1 VSEPRRLSGTDPAAV
16 VRRDAIARLDDC
28 REAGVDPR
36 LATLLVSDDPG
47 ARAFMDRKHDLCAEV
62 GVDTRRVDLPT
73 DTPADRVYEVVE
85 DLGGDPAITALF
97 VQVPLPDH
105 VDEAA
110 VRTRVPPAK
119 DVDCFAHA
127 NVGRLV
133 AGDPR
138 VHPITSLAVDRLL
151 SAYDIDVAGRDAVVV
166 GRTTAIGTP
175 IARLLCRRDA
185 TVTVCHSRTR
195 ALGAKTRTADL
206 LVTAAGTPG
215 LIDGSMVD
223 DGVVVVDVSANR
235 VDGEKRRPSESRPA
249 AGESKTTV
257 VGDVDA
263 ASVGEKAAAMTP
275 VPGGVGPLTMACL
288 LHNVAAVSAPNWGAD
303 QSR

>member
-1 VSEPRRLSGTDPAAV
+1 MSEPRRLGGADPAAA
-16 VRRDAIARLDDC
+16 VRDDARARLDGC

-36 LATLLVSDDPG
+36 LATLLVSDDAG

-62 GVDTRRVDLPT
+62 GIDTRRIDLPA
-73 DTPADRVYEVVE
+73 DAPAERVYRAVE
-85 DLGGDPAITALF
+85 GFGADPTVTAVF
-97 VQVPLPDH
+97 VQVPLPSH
-105 VDEAA
+105 VDAAA
-110 VRTRVPPAK
+110 VRARVPPER

-138 VHPITSLAVDRLL
+138 VRPVPALAVDRLL
-151 SAYDIDVAGRDAVVV
+151 SAHGVAVAGRDAVVV
-166 GRTTAIGTP
+166 GRTTAIGAP

-195 ALGAKTRTADL
+195 DLGAKTRAADL

-215 LIDGSMVD
+215 LIDGSMVSE
-223 DGVVVVDVSANR
+223 GVVVVDVSANR
-235 VDGEKRRPSESRPA
+235 VEGETA
-249 AGESKTTV
+249 V

-263 ASVGEKAAAMTP
+263 ASVGGKAAAMTP
-275 VPGGVGPLTMACL
+275 VPGGVGPLTVACL
-288 LHNVAAVSAPNWGAD
+288 LHNVATVSADAA

>member
-1 VSEPRRLSGTDPAAV
+1 MDAC
-16 VRRDAIARLDDC
+16 RD
-28 REAGVDPR
+28 AGVDPC

-62 GVDTRRVDLPT
+62 GVDARRVDLPA
-73 DTPADRVYEVVE
+73 DVPAERVYEAVDE
-85 DLGGDPAITALF
+85 LGADPDVTALF
-97 VQVPLPDH
+97 VQVPLPAH

-110 VRTRVPPAK
+110 VRARVPPAK
-119 DVDCFAHA
+119 DVDCFADA

-138 VHPITSLAVDRLL
+138 VRPVTSLAVDRLL
-151 SAYDIDVAGRDAVVV
+151 SAHGVEIAGRDAVVV

-175 IARLLCRRDA
+175 IAHLLCRRDA

-195 ALGAKTRTADL
+195 ALGAKTRAADL

-215 LIDGSMVD
+215 LVDGSMVTE
-223 DGVVVVDVSANR
+223 GVVVVDVSATR
-235 VDGEKRRPSESRPA
+235 VKRGGGERSPPADDGAR
-249 AGESKTTV
+249 V

-263 ASVGEKAAAMTP
+263 ASVEGKAAAMTP
-275 VPGGVGPLTMACL
+275 VPGGVGPVTMACL
-288 LHNVAAVSAPNWGAD
+288 LHNVAAVSAAGAATG

>member
-1 VSEPRRLSGTDPAAV
+1 VSDTRRLGGAEAAAAV
-16 VRRDAIARLDDC
+16 REDALARLDDC

-62 GVDTRRVDLPT
+62 GVDTRRIDLPA
-73 DTPADRVYEVVE
+73 DAPAERVYRAVE
-85 DLGGDPAITALF
+85 ALGTDPDVTALF
-97 VQVPLPDH
+97 VQVPLPSR

-110 VRTRVPPAK
+110 VRARVPPEK

-127 NVGRLV
+127 NVGRLA

-138 VHPITSLAVDRLL
+138 VRPVTALAVDRLL
-151 SAYDIDVAGRDAVVV
+151 SAHDVEVAGRDAVVV
-166 GRTTAIGTP
+166 GRTTAIGAP
-175 IARLLCRRDA
+175 IAHLLCRRDA

-195 ALGAKTRTADL
+195 DLGAKTRAGDL
-206 LVTAAGTPG
+206 LVTAAGAPG
-215 LIDGSMVD
+215 LVDGSMVSE
-223 DGVVVVDVSANR
+223 GVVVVDVSANR
-235 VDGEKRRPSESRPA
+235 VDGD
-249 AGESKTTV
+249 V

-263 ASVGEKAAAMTP
+263 ASVGEKAAATTP

-288 LHNVAAVSAPNWGAD
+288 LHNVATVSLGSGAG

>member
-1 VSEPRRLSGTDPAAV
+1 VSDTRRLGGAEPAAA
-16 VRRDAIARLDDC
+16 VREDALTRLDDC
-28 REAGVDPR
+28 REAGVDPC
-36 LATLLVSDDPG
+36 LATLLVSNDPA

-62 GVDTRRVDLPT
+62 GVGTRRVDLPA
-73 DTPADRVYEVVE
+73 DAPAERVYRVVE
-85 DLGGDPAITALF
+85 DLGADPAVTALF
-97 VQVPLPDH
+97 VQVPLPSH

-110 VRTRVPPAK
+110 VRARVPPEK

-133 AGDPR
+133 VGDPR
-138 VHPITSLAVDRLL
+138 VRPVTTLAVDRLL
-151 SAYDIDVAGRDAVVV
+151 SAYGVEVAGRDAVVV
-166 GRTTAIGTP
+166 GRTTAIGLP
-175 IARLLCRRDA
+175 IAHLLCRRDA

-195 ALGAKTRTADL
+195 DLGAKTRAADV

-215 LIDGSMVD
+215 LVDGSMVST
-223 DGVVVVDVSANR
+223 GVTVVDVSANR
-235 VDGEKRRPSESRPA
+235 VDGD
-249 AGESKTTV
+249 V

-263 ASVGEKAAAMTP
+263 ASAGEKAAAMAP

-288 LHNVAAVSAPNWGAD
+288 LHNVATVSADAG

>member
-1 VSEPRRLSGTDPAAV
+1 MSDTRRLGGGEPAAV
-16 VRRDAIARLDDC
+16 VREDALARLDDC
-28 REAGVDPR
+28 REAGVDPC
-36 LATLLVSDDPG
+36 LATLLVSDDPA

-62 GVDTRRVDLPT
+62 GVDTRRVDLPA
-73 DTPADRVYEVVE
+73 DAPAERVYRAVE
-85 DLGGDPAITALF
+85 DLGADPAVTALF
-97 VQVPLPDH
+97 VQVPLPSQ

-110 VRTRVPPAK
+110 VRARVPPEK

-133 AGDPR
+133 AGDLR
-138 VHPITSLAVDRLL
+138 VRPVTALAVDRLL
-151 SAYDIDVAGRDAVVV
+151 SADGVEVAGRDAVVV

-175 IARLLCRRDA
+175 IAHLLCRRDA

-195 ALGAKTRTADL
+195 DLGAKTRAADV

-215 LIDGSMVD
+215 LVDGSMVSA
-223 DGVVVVDVSANR
+223 GVTVVDVSANR
-235 VDGEKRRPSESRPA
+235 VDGD
-249 AGESKTTV
+249 V

-263 ASVGEKAAAMTP
+263 ASVEEKARAMTP

-288 LHNVAAVSAPNWGAD
+288 LHNVAAVSADAN

>member
-1 VSEPRRLSGTDPAAV
+1 MSGREPRRLAGGPPAER
-16 VRRDAIARLDDC
+16 VRGDALARLDDC
-28 REAGVDPR
+28 REAGVEPR
-36 LATLLVSDDPG
+36 LATLLVSDDEG

-62 GVDTRRVDLPT
+62 GVESRRVDLPA
-73 DTPADRVYEVVE
+73 DAPAERVYETVE
-85 DLGGDPAITALF
+85 DLGSDPDVTALF
-97 VQVPLPDH
+97 VQVPLPEG

-110 VRTRVPPAK
+110 VRARVPPEK

-138 VHPITSLAVDRLL
+138 IRPVTALAVDRLL
-151 SAYDIDVAGRDAVVV
+151 SAYDVEVAGRDAVVV

-175 IARLLCRRDA
+175 IAHLLCRRDA

-195 ALGAKTRTADL
+195 ELGAKTRTADL

-215 LIDGSMVD
+215 LVDGSMVS
-223 DGVVVVDVSANR
+223 DGVVVVDVSVNR
-235 VDGEKRRPSESRPA
+235 VASDGEK
-249 AGESKTTV
+249 TV

-288 LHNVAAVSAPNWGAD
+288 LHNVAAVSAPESG
-303 QSR
+303 